1 MFTTPC
7 FIRKNTP
14 ELREKLEK
22 LGYNICP
29 CALFYDACWLDTN
42 VETVHGI
49 GYSDETYPLP
59 QEEQLKRFLAEN
71 KISNTPLIDCSDNEA
86 MFLALAAL
94 RDDSDY
100 MQWFVSPKTHTKR
113 LSGCFGQIVGMD
125 GHYQEIVGYEWYIH
139 ENKDNALTERL
150 NAMIQ
155 MEVEDMEFLPHKA
168 TVEEI
173 IEHFTMEGGA
183 E

>member
-22 LGYNICP
+22 LGYKICP

-42 VETVHGI
+42 VDTVHGI

-59 QEEQLKRFLAEN
+59 QEEQLKRFLKEN
-71 KISNTPLIDCSDNEA
+71 EIEKTPLIDCGTNEEL
-86 MFLALAAL
+86 FLALAAL
-94 RDDSDY
+94 SDDTDKD
-100 MQWFVSPKTHTKR
+100 QWFT
-113 LSGCFGQIVGMD
+113 D
-125 GHYQEIVGYEWYIH
+125 GTDWAIWREDGSFRGKLIAGFEFHYLPSNTNY
-139 ENKDNALTERL
+139 NKY
-150 NAMIQ
+150 
-155 MEVEDMEFLPHKA
+155 HKA
-168 TVEEI
+168 TAKEI

>member
-7 FIRKNTP
+7 FIRKNTH

-42 VETVHGI
+42 VDTVHGI

-94 RDDSDY
+94 RDDTDKY
-100 MQWFVSPKTHTKR
+100 QQFVCIESYCD
-113 LSGCFGQIVGMD
+113 CFDLFHDI
-125 GHYQEIVGYEWYIH
+125 GHFAKCITDRMPDSKYW
-139 ENKDNALTERL
+139 R
-150 NAMIQ
+150 
-155 MEVEDMEFLPHKA
+155 KA
-168 TVEEI
+168 TAEEI
-173 IEHFTMEGGA
+173 IEHFTMKGGA

>member
-1 MFTTPC
+1 MFTTLC
-7 FIRKNTP
+7 FIRKNTH

-71 KISNTPLIDCSDNEA
+71 EISNTPLIDCSDNEA

-94 RDDSDY
+94 RDDTDKH
-100 MQWFVSPKTHTKR
+100 QWFIYNS
-113 LSGCFGQIVGMD
+113 MD
-125 GHYQEIVGYEWYIH
+125 CTV
-139 ENKDNALTERL
+139 ENLRDFYWFKCEEDK
-150 NAMIQ
+150 
-155 MEVEDMEFLPHKA
+155 VEDMMYWDCAYLNCTKA

-173 IEHFTMEGGA
+173 MEHFTMEGGA

>member
-42 VETVHGI
+42 VGTAHGI

-59 QEEQLKRFLAEN
+59 QEEQLKRFLTEN
-71 KISNTPLIDCSDNEA
+71 EISNTPLIDCSDNEA
-86 MFLALAAL
+86 LFLALAAM
-94 RDDSDY
+94 RDDNDY
-100 MQWFVSPKTHTKR
+100 MQWFVHDEPQQWVNIDR
-113 LSGCFGQIVGMD
+113 WINAGDMFIVM
-125 GHYQEIVGYEWYIH
+125 
-139 ENKDNALTERL
+139 TEH
-150 NAMIQ
+150 NQ
-155 MEVEDMEFLPHKA
+155 SDWKCHKA

-173 IEHFTMEGGA
+173 IKHFTMEGGA

>member
-42 VETVHGI
+42 VDTVHGI

-59 QEEQLKRFLAEN
+59 QEEQLKRFLKEN
-71 KISNTPLIDCSDNEA
+71 EIEKTPLIDCGTNEEL
-86 MFLALAAL
+86 FLALAAL
-94 RDDSDY
+94 RDDTDKD
-100 MQWFVSPKTHTKR
+100 QWFT
-113 LSGCFGQIVGMD
+113 D
-125 GHYQEIVGYEWYIH
+125 GTDWAIWREDSSFRGKKIAGFEFHYLPSNTNY
-139 ENKDNALTERL
+139 NKY
-150 NAMIQ
+150 
-155 MEVEDMEFLPHKA
+155 HKA
-168 TVEEI
+168 TAEEI

-183 E
+183 DDV

>member
-29 CALFYDACWLDTN
+29 CAVFYDACWLSIN
-42 VETVHGI
+42 VDTVHGI
-49 GYSDETYPLP
+49 GYSDETYPHT
-59 QEEQLKRFLAEN
+59 QEEQLKRFLAKNE
-71 KISNTPLIDCSDNEA
+71 ISNTPLIDCSDNEA

-94 RDDSDY
+94 RDDTDKD
-100 MQWFVSPKTHTKR
+100 QWFT
-113 LSGCFGQIVGMD
+113 D
-125 GHYQEIVGYEWYIH
+125 GTDWAIWREDSSFRGKIIAGFEFHYLPSNTNY
-139 ENKDNALTERL
+139 NKY
-150 NAMIQ
+150 
-155 MEVEDMEFLPHKA
+155 HKA
-168 TVEEI
+168 TAEEI

>member
-22 LGYNICP
+22 LGYTCSLYLFGGGFISIGN
-29 CALFYDACWLDTN
+29 LFYLRT
-42 VETVHGI
+42 
-49 GYSDETYPLP
+49 LP
-59 QEEQLKRFLAEN
+59 TKGQYQGMQTLMHD
-71 KISNTPLIDCSDNEA
+71 SSVIDCGTNEA
-86 MFLALAAL
+86 MFFALAAL
-94 RDDSDY
+94 RDDTDKD
-100 MQWFVSPKTHTKR
+100 QWFTNSTDWAIWREEGSFRGKPIT
-113 LSGCFGQIVGMD
+113 GFEF
-125 GHYQEIVGYEWYIH
+125 HY
-139 ENKDNALTERL
+139 
-150 NAMIQ
+150 
-155 MEVEDMEFLPHKA
+155 LPSSIDYDSYHKA

>member
-29 CALFYDACWLDTN
+29 CALFYDACWLDIN
-42 VETVHGI
+42 VDTVHGI

-71 KISNTPLIDCSDNEA
+71 EISNTPLIDCSDNEA

-94 RDDSDY
+94 RDDTDKH
-100 MQWFVSPKTHTKR
+100 QWFIYNS
-113 LSGCFGQIVGMD
+113 MD
-125 GHYQEIVGYEWYIH
+125 CTV
-139 ENKDNALTERL
+139 ENLRDFYWFKCEEDK
-150 NAMIQ
+150 
-155 MEVEDMEFLPHKA
+155 VEDMMYWDCAYLNCTKA

-173 IEHFTMEGGA
+173 MEHFTMEGGA

>member
-1 MFTTPC
+1 MFTTSC

-22 LGYNICP
+22 LGYKICP
-29 CALFYDACWLDTN
+29 CVYNACWLDTN
-42 VETVHGI
+42 VENVHGI

-71 KISNTPLIDCSDNEA
+71 EISNTPLIDCSDNEA

-94 RDDSDY
+94 RDDTNKD
-100 MQWFVSPKTHTKR
+100 QWFT
-113 LSGCFGQIVGMD
+113 D
-125 GHYQEIVGYEWYIH
+125 GTDWAIWREDSSFRGKPIAGFEFHYLPSNTNY
-139 ENKDNALTERL
+139 NKY
-150 NAMIQ
+150 
-155 MEVEDMEFLPHKA
+155 HKA
-168 TVEEI
+168 TAEEI
-173 IEHFTMEGGA
+173 IEHFTMKGGA

>member
-7 FIRKNTP
+7 FLRKNTP

-29 CALFYDACWLDTN
+29 CALFHEACWLDTN
-42 VETVHGI
+42 VGTVHGI
-49 GYSDETYPLP
+49 GYTDETYPLP
-59 QEEQLKRFLAEN
+59 QKEMLKRFLAEN
-71 KISNTPLIDCSDNEA
+71 EISNTPLIDCSDNEA

-94 RDDSDY
+94 RDDTDKD
-100 MQWFVSPKTHTKR
+100 QWFT
-113 LSGCFGQIVGMD
+113 D
-125 GHYQEIVGYEWYIH
+125 GTDWAIWREDGSFRGKPITGFEFHYLPSNTNY
-139 ENKDNALTERL
+139 NKY
-150 NAMIQ
+150 
-155 MEVEDMEFLPHKA
+155 HKA
-168 TVEEI
+168 TVEDI

>member
-1 MFTTPC
+1 MFITPC

-14 ELREKLEK
+14 GLRENLEK
-22 LGYNICP
+22 LGYKICP

-42 VETVHGI
+42 LDTVHGI

-71 KISNTPLIDCSDNEA
+71 EISNTPLIDCSDNEA

-94 RDDSDY
+94 RDDSDSHQY
-100 MQWFVSPKTHTKR
+100 FIFTKD
-113 LSGCFGQIVGMD
+113 V
-125 GHYQEIVGYEWYIH
+125 
-139 ENKDNALTERL
+139 
-150 NAMIQ
+150 Q
-155 MEVEDMEFLPHKA
+155 MGPASHKEGDLFYSDSIKKVPLFHLRKA
-168 TVEEI
+168 TADDI
-173 IEHFTMEGGA
+173 IERFTTKGGV